1 MRGDAAYFFFSKQY
15 LCTFTKKKDSC
26 TGDSGGPLF
35 LTENGRFVTYR
46 IVKLNSDRQ
55 ENQLHFY
62 YLIRKTQIGV
72 VHRGTGTDPICGNPD
87 APALYMRVTSF
98 KKWIQKHTNNT
109 ALDSNC
115 RTDS

>member
-1 MRGDAAYFFFSKQY
+1 MGFWWPSFSNREWQVCHMLY
-15 LCTFTKKKDSC
+15 LMLILKF
-26 TGDSGGPLF
+26 
-35 LTENGRFVTYR
+35 YW
-46 IVKLNSDRQ
+46 Q

-62 YLIRKTQIGV
+62 YLMFRKTQIGV